1 MDLHWSTRADPH
13 HVSWTSGGADN
24 VGSSADCT
32 EDGDSTE
39 ADPKLTCATT
49 AANSFTRDI
58 KIKVSDDGSGQGVYF
73 D

>member
-1 MDLHWSTRADPH
+1 
-13 HVSWTSGGADN
+13 VSWTSGGADN
-24 VGSSADCT
+24 VGSSTDCI
-32 EDGDSTE
+32 EDGDSTQ